1 MLHLYSVSQLQKEIA
16 LRPPAWLEDKIQQ
29 KIFNS
34 RQRDAL
40 TVIICANYVFLF
52 ILHELRKK

>member
-16 LRPPAWLEDKIQQ
+16 SRPPAWLKDKIQQ

-34 RQRDAL
+34 R
-40 TVIICANYVFLF
+40 
-52 ILHELRKK
+52 